1 MTEIEFVGSPKR
13 IIGAID
19 AEAVIIVY
27 WVGEDT
33 PNDKHKSNIY
43 RDINGREYKDCP
55 KKIEGMTV
63 YELRYDEQAE
73 KIYLIERS
81 VMPVGGA
88 L

>member
-1 MTEIEFVGSPKR
+1 VGSPKR
-13 IIGAID
+13 ILGAID

-27 WVGEDT
+27 CVGEYDA
-33 PNDKHKSNIY
+33 PNNKCKSNIY
-43 RDINGREYKDCP
+43 RDINGKEYKDKCS

-63 YELRYDEQAE
+63 YELRHDEQAE

-81 VMPVGGA
+81 VVSVKGA